1 MSSNTTET
9 AETSDTRVVQIGPFM
24 KSILDAIER
33 GDIESD
39 IYDDSNDDIIED
51 ITSIL
56 EGFEDDSDSS
66 DLSNDDYDHYRMD
79 DDDMFDDEARGW
91 FDNDD

>member
-9 AETSDTRVVQIGPFM
+9 AETSDTLVVQIGPFM
-24 KSILDAIER
+24 KSILDDIER

-39 IYDDSNDDIIED
+39 IYDDKSYED